1 MLALVLQRFAFVVAP
16 EYVYAPTDF
25 LALQPTGFPRCA
37 ETLGPGPFAS
47 ECLSH
52 PKAAV
57 RGGKGAAD
65 NAHVLFDRIPP
76 TSYAMTSPAA
86 QSVVAVLG
94 DSGGMVSKKYDNV

>member
-1 MLALVLQRFAFVVAP
+1 MLEAKAMLALVLQRFAFVVAP

-25 LALQPTGFPRCA
+25 LALQPLLGFPVVLKFLDLS
-37 ETLGPGPFAS
+37 TS

-65 NAHVLFDRIPP
+65 DAHVLFDRMPP
-76 TSYAMTSPAA
+76 IRLA
-86 QSVVAVLG
+86 Q
-94 DSGGMVSKKYDNV
+94 